1 MDTAIRAKI
10 DHAHAL
16 ASAMTVIVSFCERP
30 DFLGGPLS
38 VGDAIKELARQGIA
52 VYGVTFD
59 QMVNEWERITGDE
72 VE

>member
-1 MDTAIRAKI
+1 MDKAIK
-10 DHAHAL
+10 DKVEHAFAL
-16 ASAMTVIVSFCERP
+16 ASAIRMILVFTERE

-38 VGDAIKELARQGIA
+38 VGDAIKELVRQG

-59 QMVNEWERITGDE
+59 EMIDEWERITGEE